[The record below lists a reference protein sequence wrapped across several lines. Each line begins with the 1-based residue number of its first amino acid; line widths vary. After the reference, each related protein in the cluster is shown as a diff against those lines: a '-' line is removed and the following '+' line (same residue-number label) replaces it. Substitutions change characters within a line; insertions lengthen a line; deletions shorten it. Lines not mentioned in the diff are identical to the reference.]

1 MNQAFINA
9 SINGNLPILSNFD
22 LSKISLNVKEKALLE
37 ACKYGKLNIVEYFL
51 SRTDFSDL
59 GNNQDS

>member
-22 LSKISLNVKEKALLE
+22 LSKISLHYVSLKM
-37 ACKYGKLNIVEYFL
+37 GHFRVTII
-51 SRTDFSDL
+51 
-59 GNNQDS
+59 